1 MRDKMN
7 DLIFVIVIQGLIIQ
21 TKINKLWSLEFHTD
35 ELLIYTTY
43 NVENQVG
50 YSTCQPK
57 LVSASA

>member
-21 TKINKLWSLEFHTD
+21 TKINKLWSLGFHTD

-43 NVENQVG
+43 NVESQVG
-50 YSTCQPK
+50 YSACQPK